1 MSSLPWVAQLRRHR
15 GAFLSGKDFEPRWE
29 QYVRVAM
36 IPIATH
42 RDYFVAI
49 TQEGG
54 GPDCF
59 GWELCHRKTPMGV
72 KVRVHGFRSPE
83 AAEVAGK
90 TALGEFLDGLSI
102 EESLGA

>member
-1 MSSLPWVAQLRRHR
+1 MSLFVGGSRG
-15 GAFLSGKDFEPRWE
+15 GAFLSGKEFEPPWE
-29 QYVRVAM
+29 RYVRVAM

-59 GWELCHRKTPMGV
+59 CWELRHRKTPMGV

-90 TALGEFLDGLSI
+90 TALAEFLEGLSI
-102 EESLGA
+102 EGSLGA